1 MKVVPDTVGLDR
13 LSMAPL
19 GVDSLASTITI
30 ESSDSK
36 FAKLFSSTVHVTVT
50 VDISLTGL
58 DGLLVMDTNVGGVT
72 DERKYIIL
80 NFVR

>member
-1 MKVVPDTVGLDR
+1 MIGLDR
-13 LSMAPL
+13 LSVASL
-19 GVDSLASTITI
+19 GVDSLASTVTI

-36 FAKLFSSTVHVTVT
+36 IAKLFSSTVHVTVT
-50 VDISLTGL
+50 VDMSLTGL
-58 DGLLVMDTNVGGVT
+58 GGLLVMDTNVGGVT